1 MTLSVTGVDTVGT
14 PEYRVRTLYSYD
26 GQRAEDLCVSSFW
39 PPARYL
45 LTL

>member
-1 MTLSVTGVDTVGT
+1 MTLSVTRVDTVGI

-39 PPARYL
+39 PPALYL